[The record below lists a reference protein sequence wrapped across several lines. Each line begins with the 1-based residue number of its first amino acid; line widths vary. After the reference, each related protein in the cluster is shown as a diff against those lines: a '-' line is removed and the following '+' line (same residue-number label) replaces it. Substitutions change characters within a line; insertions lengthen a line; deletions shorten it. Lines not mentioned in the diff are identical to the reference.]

1 MATIIAS
8 VQKTGRAVVVHEAP
22 RTLGFG
28 AEIVARLN
36 EEALLSLEAPIRRVT
51 GYDVPVPLSAR
62 ESAYLPTAERILQA
76 IEETM
81 RF

>member
-1 MATIIAS
+1 
-8 VQKTGRAVVVHEAP
+8 VHEAP

-28 AEIVARLN
+28 AEIVARIN

-62 ESAYLPTAERILQA
+62 ESAYLPNEARILQA
-76 IEETM
+76 IEETIH
-81 RF
+81 F